1 MTSSKHVAEALI
13 RILDT
18 KAPIP
23 DVANALVSFLEENHL
38 TAMLP
43 MVISSLEKRQVELEN
58 METAHVV
65 LSHKIKS
72 SALKDL
78 EKIIKKK
85 PQDNMAV
92 SYDSGLIGGFLARYR
107 GREYDGSIKGQLREL
122 KATLMK

>member
-1 MTSSKHVAEALI
+1 MTSSKHLAEALI
-13 RILDT
+13 RILET
-18 KAPIP
+18 KAPTP
-23 DVANALVSFLEENHL
+23 AVADALISFLQENHL

-43 MVISSLEKRQVELEN
+43 MVISSLEKRQVELEKL
-58 METAHVV
+58 ETAHVT
-65 LSHKIKS
+65 LSHKIKP

-85 PQDNMAV
+85 PQDSMAV
-92 SYDSGLIGGFLARYR
+92 SYDSGLIGGFLIRYR